1 MPFCE
6 SYGSIIRPHVYTC
19 TCNYFNY
26 YHFSKFCIVTP
37 PVSRRNMLVID
48 SKNRTQSDARDRTI
62 VKPRGTDKVSPNS
75 SPSHSSPE
83 VQYMYM
89 YTHVKK
95 IMYNREIKVTCIFA
109 NLHKVL
115 IHVCTYIVHVH
126 VHFPSQT

>member
-6 SYGSIIRPHVYTC
+6 SYSSIIRPHVYTC

-26 YHFSKFCIVTP
+26 YPFSKFCIVTP

-95 IMYNREIKVTCIFA
+95 IMYNREIKVT
-109 NLHKVL
+109 
-115 IHVCTYIVHVH
+115 YIVHVH